1 MEFKDIVKQFA
12 DGTADEQD
20 VIKAYEDAT
29 SNMVPRSRLNDKNED
44 IKELQAQLEER
55 TNQIESLQS
64 NVADE
69 SEYKKQLEELKKAND
84 DWSTKYQESQLNN
97 AIKLG
102 VAKDAND
109 PNDIL
114 AFINKDGL
122 ELTDDGE
129 VKGLED
135 AINNLK
141 ESKSYLFAS
150 NKPTGKTPA
159 GGSNPSGGLTTE
171 QFNAMSFDERQDL
184 YTNDPTTFNKLIGG

>member
-55 TNQIESLQS
+55 NNQIESLQS

-84 DWSTKYQESQLNN
+84 DWSNKYQQSQLNN

-114 AFINKDGL
+114 AFINKDEL

-135 AINNLK
+135 AINTLR

-150 NKPTGKTPA
+150 NKPTGKTPL
-159 GGSNPSGGLTTE
+159 GGSDPTGGITKE
-171 QFNAMSFDERQDL
+171 QFNAMNYTDKVAL
-184 YTNDPTTFNKLIGG
+184 YESDPSKYQELSQN

>member
-29 SNMVPRSRLNDKNED
+29 SNMVPRNRLNDKNED

-55 TNQIESLQS
+55 NNQIESLQS

-84 DWSTKYQESQLNN
+84 DWSNKYQQSQLNN

-114 AFINKDGL
+114 AFINKDEL

-135 AINNLK
+135 AINTLR

-150 NKPTGKTPA
+150 NKPTGKTPL
-159 GGSNPSGGLTTE
+159 GGSDPTGGITKE
-171 QFNAMSFDERQDL
+171 QFNAMNYTDKVAL
-184 YTNDPTTFNKLIGG
+184 YESDPSKYQELSLN

>member
-12 DGTADEQD
+12 DGTADEKD

-55 TNQIESLQS
+55 NKQIESLQS

-122 ELTDDGE
+122 ELSDDGE

-150 NKPTGKTPA
+150 NKPTGKTPL
-159 GGSNPSGGLTTE
+159 GGSDPTGGITKE
-171 QFNAMSFDERQDL
+171 QFNAMNYTDKVAL
-184 YTNDPTTFNKLIGG
+184 YESDPSKYQELSQN

>member
-55 TNQIESLQS
+55 NNQIESLQL

-84 DWSTKYQESQLNN
+84 DWSNKYQQSQLNN

-114 AFINKDGL
+114 AFINKDEL
-122 ELTDDGE
+122 ELADDGE

-150 NKPTGKTPA
+150 NKPTGKTPL
-159 GGSNPSGGLTTE
+159 GGSDPTGGITKE
-171 QFNAMSFDERQDL
+171 QFNAMNYTDKVAL
-184 YTNDPTTFNKLIGG
+184 YENDPSKYQELSQN

>member
-55 TNQIESLQS
+55 NNQIESLQS

-69 SEYKKQLEELKKAND
+69 SEYKKQLEELKKANG

-122 ELTDDGE
+122 ELSDDGE

-150 NKPTGKTPA
+150 NKPTGKTPL
-159 GGSNPSGGLTTE
+159 GGSDPTGGITKE
-171 QFNAMSFDERQDL
+171 QFNAMNYTDKVAL
-184 YTNDPTTFNKLIGG
+184 YESDPSKYQELSQN

>member
-55 TNQIESLQS
+55 NNQIESLQS

-114 AFINKDGL
+114 AFINKDEL
-122 ELTDDGE
+122 ELTDEGE

-150 NKPTGKTPA
+150 NKPTGKTPL
-159 GGSNPSGGLTTE
+159 GGSDPTGGITKE
-171 QFNAMSFDERQDL
+171 QFNAMNYTDKVAL
-184 YTNDPTTFNKLIGG
+184 YESDPSKYQELSQN

>member
-55 TNQIESLQS
+55 NNQIESLQS

-122 ELTDDGE
+122 ELSDDGE

-150 NKPTGKTPA
+150 NKPTGKTPL
-159 GGSNPSGGLTTE
+159 GGSDPTGGITKE
-171 QFNAMSFDERQDL
+171 QFNAMNYTDKVAL
-184 YTNDPTTFNKLIGG
+184 YESDPSKYQELSQN

>member
-55 TNQIESLQS
+55 NNQIESLQS

-69 SEYKKQLEELKKAND
+69 SKYKKQLEELKKAND
-84 DWSTKYQESQLNN
+84 DWSDKYQQSQLNN

-114 AFINKDGL
+114 AFINKDEL

-135 AINNLK
+135 AINTLR

-150 NKPTGKTPA
+150 NKPTGKTPL
-159 GGSNPSGGLTTE
+159 GGSDPTGGITKE
-171 QFNAMSFDERQDL
+171 QFNAMNYTDKVAL
-184 YTNDPTTFNKLIGG
+184 YESDPSKYQELSQN

>member
-55 TNQIESLQS
+55 NNQIESLQS

-84 DWSTKYQESQLNN
+84 DWSNKYQQSQLNN

-114 AFINKDGL
+114 AFINKDEL

-135 AINNLK
+135 AINTLR

-150 NKPTGKTPA
+150 NKPTGFVTRE
-159 GGSNPSGGLTTE
+159 GSTRISKGNTRNRKITRGELNVSII
-171 QFNAMSFDERQDL
+171 FDYKVFL
-184 YTNDPTTFNKLIGG
+184 SN